1 MPLGSGVPGAV
12 GVAAAGGG
20 ELFVVPLPLGRGAAC
35 TRGHPVQSEL
45 TLLLNAITF

>member
-1 MPLGSGVPGAV
+1 MAMGSGLPGAV

-35 TRGHPVQSEL
+35 TGGHPVHREL
-45 TLLLNAITF
+45 TL

>member
-1 MPLGSGVPGAV
+1 MGSGVPRAV

-35 TRGHPVQSEL
+35 TRRHPVYTVS
-45 TLLLNAITF
+45 

>member
-1 MPLGSGVPGAV
+1 MAMGSAGVPGAV

-35 TRGHPVQSEL
+35 TRGHPIHIEL
-45 TLLLNAITF
+45 KL